1 MSALKAQWQR
11 LADRVDAM
19 SLRERALIFLA
30 VAMVLIV
37 LVNTV
42 LIDPLLVRHK
52 KLQQQIA
59 QTQEKTNAMQTQIQ
73 TLVKTWNVDPD
84 IALRS
89 RLAQLREQS
98 EQTGKTLE
106 DIQSGLV
113 PPQRMPALLE
123 DILRHNRSLRLVAL
137 KTLPVT
143 ILGEPEATAAG
154 KAAGETD
161 KPAQAQK
168 PATPESIVYKHG
180 VEITVEG
187 SYLDLLRYLTEIESL
202 PWHMFWGKADLD
214 VEKYPKVTL
223 TLRLYT
229 LSLDKA
235 WLAI

>member
-30 VAMVLIV
+30 IAAALIV
-37 LVNTV
+37 LVNAV
-42 LIDPLLVRHK
+42 LIDPLLTRHK
-52 KLQQQIA
+52 KLQQQIT
-59 QTQEKTNAMQTQIQ
+59 QTQEKTSAMQTQIQ
-73 TLVKTWNVDPD
+73 ALVKTWNVDPD
-84 IALRS
+84 TALRA

-98 EQTGKTLE
+98 DKTGKTLE

-113 PPQRMPALLE
+113 PPQRMSALLE
-123 DILRHNRSLRLVAL
+123 DILRHNSSLRLVAL
-137 KTLPVT
+137 KTLPVK
-143 ILGEPEATAAG
+143 ILGEPETALDG
-154 KAAGETD
+154 KAAGEAG
-161 KPAQAQK
+161 KPVQAQK
-168 PATPESIVYKHG
+168 PVTSASIVYKHG

-202 PWHMFWGKADLD
+202 PWHMFWGNADLE
-214 VEKYPKVTL
+214 VQKYPQVTL